1 MYPIAT
7 HEMVGNKFFQFSF
20 SEKKSF
26 SDFFNTR
33 DSNVQSALAIIT
45 QNKFEHHFSTP
56 SRDVMPSH
64 QITIFVQNV
73 INTFSDYLKLSYI
86 QLI

>member
-1 MYPIAT
+1 
-7 HEMVGNKFFQFSF
+7 MVGNEFFQFSF

-64 QITIFVQNV
+64 QITIFFQNV